1 MIDPTSSPQDPP
13 DPLWVLSSQATTD
26 AASRR
31 ARVLLQARRARA
43 RRGSRGVA
51 LLMVLGTLSILTVM
65 LTEFQDATSAELG
78 SSIAARDQVRAEY
91 AAKSAVNLTRL
102 LIAAEPTVRASPIGL
117 MVGGAQIPVWEYT
130 DVILGAFNDADG
142 GAVFEGISGMNLAEG
157 RNLGMDGAG
166 FELVVVDEDSKINLN
181 TSARANVASK
191 TAMAAQIHTLI
202 GGIQYNDFF
211 EEAEDEKGNRLDRFT
226 VCTALMDWADP
237 DTDRSSCDPQ
247 DKTASATAP
256 EDSYYQLLSRPYA
269 RKNAAYDSLE
279 ELHLVQGVSEGFWS
293 RFIQPD
299 PDDPKSRIVTVWGSD
314 KVNVNTA
321 NPTVLLTKACEQ
333 AKPETPLCNDPILQ
347 QKYLMTMS
355 MFAGMMS
362 GIPVFSSPQN
372 FVDGI
377 RGKGMLGEMLN
388 NFGIPPVEI
397 PVPKLLLESITVE
410 SKVFSIYAT
419 GYVKSGQR
427 KTRSRIHAVV
437 DMRGAPPPGSADQF
451 ARLSQITSGGLDPE
465 ATDDK
470 KGSGLGLGDL
480 PDDFEEGG
488 IMNALLPR
496 AGGTVLYFR
505 VD

>member
-1 MIDPTSSPQDPP
+1 MTPLSPSFPTPASARSVSVSD
-13 DPLWVLSSQATTD
+13 D
-26 AASRR
+26 SRR
-31 ARVLLQARRARA
+31 AHAVIRLLRARA
-43 RRGSRGVA
+43 ERKQRGVA

-78 SSIAARDQVRAEY
+78 SSVAARDQVRAEY

-142 GAVFEGISGMNLAEG
+142 GAVFEGISGMNLSEG

-191 TAMAAQIHTLI
+191 TAMAQQIHTLI
-202 GGIQYNDFF
+202 GGLQYNEFF
-211 EEAEDEKGNRLDRFT
+211 EEAEDENGTRLDRLT

-237 DTDRSSCDPQ
+237 DTDRSTCDPQ
-247 DKTASATAP
+247 DKTASASAP
-256 EDSYYQLLSRPYA
+256 EDSYYQLLPRPYA

-279 ELHLVQGVSEGFWS
+279 ELHLVQGVSEEFWS

-333 AKPETPLCNDPILQ
+333 AKPETPLCSDPALQ
-347 QKYLMTMS
+347 QTYLMTMS

-362 GIPVFSSPQN
+362 GIPVFSNPQS

-377 RGKGMLGEMLN
+377 RGKGMLGEMLTQ
-388 NFGIPPVEI
+388 FGIPPVEI

-419 GYVKSGQR
+419 GYVKSGKRQ
-427 KTRSRIHAVV
+427 TRSRIHAVV
-437 DMRGAPPPGSADQF
+437 DMRGAPPPGTAEDF
-451 ARLSQITSGGLDPE
+451 AKLSQINAGEAPPDEEAQSELPE
-465 ATDDK
+465 
-470 KGSGLGLGDL
+470 G
-480 PDDFEEGG
+480 FEEGG
-488 IMNALLPR
+488 IMGALLPR
-496 AGGTVLYFR
+496 AGGTVLYYR